1 MRPAAWGAT
10 LWRWARGT
18 LGIAV
23 AMAVLLGTLEVWGN
37 ASGGYYAGL
46 GDHVVLAPEG
56 LSWAIPG
63 AFAND
68 WFMAAAPQPHWF
80 FDIVTYLG
88 QISGHLSSAYAAFWA
103 VGLLAFGGA
112 TAILA
117 VRIGGRAAWP
127 LAIGFTML
135 ISQTPWLIGGTGS
148 LVIPVAL
155 PAVTSASL
163 VYLTIAALL
172 TERRWLAAVTAVIV
186 AIVHVQ
192 QGANIVIVLTA
203 FTLMDAIRAR
213 RIDWRLVGA
222 IVLSLAF
229 VVFGLVL
236 RPVAANLSDFVQI
249 CDQIIPYHCA
259 AHLWGPL
266 DLIATV
272 GLIVLTGLSVFL
284 LPRRSR
290 LAWLV
295 TVGLATLGF
304 ALGFAADALSVP
316 VLGQLAQGVN
326 VYRLGTVLL
335 PFAIWGIM
343 LPLVRPALDR
353 WSLVRLAVWA
363 VSFWALLMSSSW
375 IVTGVRDPLFLGAIA
390 VIVAAGLVAA
400 RYRKRVSRAFIVG
413 LTSFLL
419 GLLFVFVAAGSG
431 HLTIKAPNFRFVPD
445 QALVAWGAEVRSV
458 VPKGSVIVASPRTTW
473 LKIVTQR
480 AVIADCKDVPYGGEP
495 WREWKRRLG
504 MLGGFDQCVAPGPLL
519 YNTLSA
525 DALIKAAD
533 EFHSD
538 FISIDPPL
546 QETADALKARGWKQ
560 VVSPVGNSGT
570 TIFGRGSLR

>member
-1 MRPAAWGAT
+1 MRARAWAAT

-18 LGIAV
+18 IGIAI

-37 ASGGYYAGL
+37 SSGGYYAGL

-88 QISGHLSSAYAAFWA
+88 QLSGHLSSAYAAFWA
-103 VGLLAFGGA
+103 IGLLAFGGA

-127 LAIGFTML
+127 IAIGFTML

-192 QGANIVIVLTA
+192 QGANIVVVLAA
-203 FTLMDAIRAR
+203 FTLMDAIRR
-213 RIDWRLVGA
+213 KRIDWRLVGSL
-222 IVLSLAF
+222 VVSLAF

-236 RPVAANLSDFVQI
+236 RPVASNLSDFVQI
-249 CDQIIPYHCA
+249 CDQVIPYHCA
-259 AHLWGPL
+259 AHLWGAP
-266 DLIATV
+266 DLIATW
-272 GLIVLTGLSVFL
+272 GLIVLTGLSAFL
-284 LPRRSR
+284 LPRRAR

-304 ALGFAADALSVP
+304 ALGFAADSLSIP

-343 LPLVRPALDR
+343 LPLVRPSLDR
-353 WSLVRLAVWA
+353 WSIVRLGVWA
-363 VSFWALLMSSSW
+363 LAFYALLLSSNW
-375 IVTGVRDPLFLGAIA
+375 IVKGVTNPLFIAAII
-390 VIVAAGLVAA
+390 VIVASGLIAV

-431 HLTIKAPNFRFVPD
+431 NLTIKSPNFRFIPD
-445 QALVAWGAEVRSV
+445 QSLVAWGAEVRNV

-473 LKIVTQR
+473 VKLVTQR

-504 MLGGFDQCVAPGPLL
+504 TLGGFEQCVAPGPLL

-525 DALIKAAD
+525 DDLIKAAD

-538 FISIDPPL
+538 FISIDPALP
-546 QETADALKARGWKQ
+546 ETAGGLEARGWRQ
-560 VVSPVGNSGT
+560 VVEPVGTSGT
-570 TIFGRGSLR
+570 TIFRRGRS

>member
-1 MRPAAWGAT
+1 MP
-10 LWRWARGT
+10 
-18 LGIAV
+18 GIAV

-37 ASGGYYAGL
+37 ASGGYYAGS
-46 GDHVVLAPEG
+46 GDHIVLAPEG

-63 AFAND
+63 AFQND

-88 QISGHLSSAYAAFWA
+88 QLSGHLSSAYAAFWA

-112 TAILA
+112 TAIIA
-117 VRIGGRAAWP
+117 VRVGGRAAWP
-127 LAIGFTML
+127 IAIGFTL
-135 ISQTPWLIGGTGS
+135 LTSQTPWLIGGTGS

-172 TERRWLAAVTAVIV
+172 TERRWLAAVTAVLV

-192 QGANIVIVLTA
+192 QGANIVVVLAA
-203 FTLMDAIRAR
+203 FTLMDAIRR
-213 RIDWRLVGA
+213 KRIDWRLVGA
-222 IVLSLAF
+222 TAVSLAF

-236 RPVAANLSDFVQI
+236 RPVASNLSDFVQI
-249 CDQIIPYHCA
+249 CDQVIPFHCA
-259 AHLWGPL
+259 AHLWGGP
-266 DLIATV
+266 DLLATW
-272 GLIVLTGLSVFL
+272 GLIVLTVLSAFL
-284 LPRRSR
+284 LPKRTR

-304 ALGFAADALSVP
+304 ALGFAADSLSIP

-343 LPLVRPALDR
+343 LPLVRPSLDR
-353 WSLVRLAVWA
+353 WSVVRLAVWA
-363 VSFWALLMSSSW
+363 LSFWALLQSTSW
-375 IVTGVRDPLFLGAIA
+375 IVKGVTDPLFIAAIV
-390 VIVAAGLVAA
+390 VIVAAGLVAV

-431 HLTIKAPNFRFVPD
+431 NLTIKAPNFRFIGD
-445 QALVAWGAEVRSV
+445 QSLVAWGAEVRNV

-473 LKIVTQR
+473 IKLVTQR

-504 MLGGFDQCVAPGPLL
+504 ALGGYEQCVAPGPML
-519 YNTLSA
+519 YAALSA
-525 DALIKAAD
+525 DDLIKAAD

-538 FISIDPPL
+538 FISVDPTL
-546 QETADALKARGWKQ
+546 EKTVTGLKARGWRE
-560 VVSPVGNSGT
+560 VVASAGPTST
-570 TIFGRGSLR
+570 AIFERGSS